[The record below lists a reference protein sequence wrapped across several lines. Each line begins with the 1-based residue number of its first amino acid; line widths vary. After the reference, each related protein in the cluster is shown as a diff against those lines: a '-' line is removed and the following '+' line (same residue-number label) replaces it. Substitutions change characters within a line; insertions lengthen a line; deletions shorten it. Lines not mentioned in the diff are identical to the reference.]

1 MRDLNK
7 VMLIGNMV
15 RDPELRTIPS
25 GQSVASISVAT
36 NRSWNNTSGELQKA
50 VEYTDIVAWGKL
62 AEIAGQILKKGRRI
76 YVEGRLQTRNWE
88 GQDGV
93 KRYKT
98 EVIASDLIVLD
109 KPQGINMN
117 GVTEPATTLGQS
129 TPATPATTL
138 PPTSDTS
145 MGQSLDKQTE
155 SAPQPVAVGNA
166 PVSSA
171 TAEEIDI
178 EDIPF

>member
-7 VMLIGNMV
+7 TMLIGNLT

-25 GQSVASISVAT
+25 GQTVASFSIAT
-36 NRSWNNTSGELQKA
+36 NRSWNDNAGELQKA

-62 AEIAGQILKKGRRI
+62 AEIAGQILKKGRKTF
-76 YVEGRLQTRNWE
+76 VEGRLQTRNWD

-98 EVIASDLIVLD
+98 EVIASDIIVLD
-109 KPQGINMN
+109 RPA
-117 GVTEPATTLGQS
+117 GVGSFDQSRQQENTTPEAVPVAANTPVAATTPNNNQ
-129 TPATPATTL
+129 
-138 PPTSDTS
+138 
-145 MGQSLDKQTE
+145 
-155 SAPQPVAVGNA
+155 
-166 PVSSA
+166 
-171 TAEEIDI
+171 EIDI

>member
-7 VMLIGNMV
+7 VMLIGNLT
-15 RDPELRTIPS
+15 RDPEIRTIPS
-25 GQSVASISVAT
+25 GQNVASFAIAT
-36 NRSWNNTSGELQKA
+36 NRRWNDASGELQTA

-62 AEIAGQILKKGRRI
+62 AEIAGQILKKGRRTYI
-76 YVEGRLQTRNWE
+76 EGRLQTRNWE

-109 KPQGINMN
+109 RPPNIDMN
-117 GVTEPATTLGQS
+117 NQEIPVVEKTPSATEMKAEEPISVA
-129 TPATPATTL
+129 A
-138 PPTSDTS
+138 DTS
-145 MGQSLDKQTE
+145 IKSD
-155 SAPQPVAVGNA
+155 SD
-166 PVSSA
+166 S
-171 TAEEIDI
+171 TAEKPEVDI

>member
-7 VMLIGNMV
+7 VMLIGNLT
-15 RDPELRTIPS
+15 RDPELRSIPS
-25 GQSVASISVAT
+25 GQSVASFAIAT
-36 NRSWNNTSGELQKA
+36 NRAWNDAAGQLQKA

-62 AEIAGQILKKGRRI
+62 AEIANQILKKGRRV

-109 KPQGINMN
+109 RPQSAGWSNN
-117 GVTEPATTLGQS
+117 QENAESVPTEQ
-129 TPATPATTL
+129 ATPENA
-138 PPTSDTS
+138 
-145 MGQSLDKQTE
+145 E
-155 SAPQPVAVGNA
+155 PVG
-166 PVSSA
+166 A
-171 TAEEIDI
+171 TASPKSDEIDI

>member
-7 VMLIGNMV
+7 VMLIGNVV

-36 NRSWNNTSGELQKA
+36 NRSWNDNSGELQKA

-109 KPQGINMN
+109 KPQGISMN
-117 GVTEPATTLGQS
+117 GGGTEATTIPDIEAAPATMPPVGSPTGQAEPVPQPIAVGS
-129 TPATPATTL
+129 T
-138 PPTSDTS
+138 
-145 MGQSLDKQTE
+145 
-155 SAPQPVAVGNA
+155 SAP
-166 PVSSA
+166 
-171 TAEEIDI
+171 AEEIDI

>member
-7 VMLIGNMV
+7 AMLIGNLT

-25 GQSVASISVAT
+25 GQNVASFAIAT
-36 NRSWNNTSGELQKA
+36 NRSWNDASGELQRA

-62 AEIAGQILKKGRRI
+62 AEIANQILKKGRRT

-93 KRYKT
+93 KRFKT
-98 EVIASDLIVLD
+98 EIIASDIIVLD
-109 KPQGINMN
+109 RPPGIGLAPETQTETVPGTTPQPIQASGS
-117 GVTEPATTLGQS
+117 EPASDSEGPETQKEKVA
-129 TPATPATTL
+129 ATEK
-138 PPTSDTS
+138 TSETN
-145 MGQSLDKQTE
+145 Q
-155 SAPQPVAVGNA
+155 
-166 PVSSA
+166 
-171 TAEEIDI
+171 EIDI

>member
-7 VMLIGNMV
+7 VMLIGNVV
-15 RDPELRTIPS
+15 RDPEIRTIPS
-25 GQSVASISVAT
+25 GQSVAAISIAT
-36 NRSWNNTSGELQKA
+36 NRSWNDNSGELQKA

-62 AEIAGQILKKGRRI
+62 AEIAGQILKKGRRM

-117 GVTEPATTLGQS
+117 GGGTEAITTTTMPDAEVTTAAMPEPVAQAVS
-129 TPATPATTL
+129 ATPV
-138 PPTSDTS
+138 
-145 MGQSLDKQTE
+145 
-155 SAPQPVAVGNA
+155 AP
-166 PVSSA
+166 
-171 TAEEIDI
+171 AEEIDI

>member
-7 VMLIGNMV
+7 AMLIGNLT
-15 RDPELRTIPS
+15 RDPELRSTPS
-25 GQSVASISVAT
+25 GQSVASFAIAT
-36 NRSWNNTSGELQKA
+36 NRAWNDAAGQLQKA

-62 AEIAGQILKKGRRI
+62 AEIASQIMKKGRRV
-76 YVEGRLQTRNWE
+76 YVEGRIQTRNWE

-109 KPQGINMN
+109 RP
-117 GVTEPATTLGQS
+117 QS
-129 TPATPATTL
+129 TGWNNEQNNTA
-138 PPTSDTS
+138 
-145 MGQSLDKQTE
+145 
-155 SAPQPVAVGNA
+155 SAPAAQNETV
-166 PVSSA
+166 A
-171 TAEEIDI
+171 TAEPVGVSAATSPKSDEIDI

>member
-7 VMLIGNMV
+7 VMLIGNLT
-15 RDPELRTIPS
+15 RDPEIRTIPS
-25 GQSVASISVAT
+25 GQNVASFAIAT
-36 NRSWNNTSGELQKA
+36 NRRWNDASGELQTA

-62 AEIAGQILKKGRRI
+62 AEIAGQILKKGRRTYI
-76 YVEGRLQTRNWE
+76 EGRLQTRNWE

-109 KPQGINMN
+109 RPPNIDMN
-117 GVTEPATTLGQS
+117 NQETPVVEKTPRTTEIKAEEPISVA
-129 TPATPATTL
+129 A
-138 PPTSDTS
+138 DTS
-145 MGQSLDKQTE
+145 IKSDSD
-155 SAPQPVAVGNA
+155 SA
-166 PVSSA
+166 
-171 TAEEIDI
+171 AEKPEVDI

>member
-7 VMLIGNMV
+7 VMLIGNLT
-15 RDPELRTIPS
+15 RDPELRSTPN
-25 GQSVASISVAT
+25 GQSVASFAIAT
-36 NRSWNNTSGELQKA
+36 NRAWNDAAGQLQKA

-62 AEIAGQILKKGRRI
+62 AEVVSQIMKKGRRV

-98 EVIASDLIVLD
+98 EVIASDVIVLD
-109 KPQGINMN
+109 RPQ
-117 GVTEPATTLGQS
+117 
-129 TPATPATTL
+129 
-138 PPTSDTS
+138 S
-145 MGQSLDKQTE
+145 MGWNNDQSSTE
-155 SAPQPVAVGNA
+155 TAPVTQSAPAVGEPVGAVSA
-166 PVSSA
+166 PKSD
-171 TAEEIDI
+171 EIDI

>member
-7 VMLIGNMV
+7 VMLIGNMT
-15 RDPELRTIPS
+15 RDPEIRTIPS
-25 GQSVASISVAT
+25 GQSVASFSVAT
-36 NRSWNNTSGELQKA
+36 NRSWNDNAGELQKA

-62 AEIAGQILKKGRRI
+62 AEIAGQILKKGRRVYI
-76 YVEGRLQTRNWE
+76 EGRLQTRNWE
-88 GQDGV
+88 GQDNV

-109 KPQGINMN
+109 KPQGISIN
-117 GVTEPATTLGQS
+117 GNNAAPATELPDNNTTNTPELVTQTVAANSVPTPIAGQ
-129 TPATPATTL
+129 
-138 PPTSDTS
+138 
-145 MGQSLDKQTE
+145 
-155 SAPQPVAVGNA
+155 
-166 PVSSA
+166 